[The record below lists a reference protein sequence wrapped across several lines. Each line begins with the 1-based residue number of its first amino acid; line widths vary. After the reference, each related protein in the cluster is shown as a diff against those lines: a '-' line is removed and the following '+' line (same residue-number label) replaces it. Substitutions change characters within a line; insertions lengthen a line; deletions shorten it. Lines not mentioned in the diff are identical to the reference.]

1 MNVRGTTTSV
11 FEGMKPLTHI
21 LPKSVRHN
29 LWQRLYRT
37 RDRFFSPIVGCRT
50 TDKVIALTFD
60 DGPDAKFT
68 PSILETLDRCEV
80 KATFFVMGQH
90 VEAHPELVRQVAQAG
105 HALGNHTFSHQRLVG
120 ISVKRVADELQRCA
134 QAVQV
139 AAKVKTTLMRP
150 PFGEYDV
157 SSFMAVRT
165 LGYSLVNWS
174 AVGTDWLGDEATVV
188 ADRVVASAHPGCIAL
203 LHDGCG
209 PAHPIVGMQGISADR
224 QPTVQAL
231 PMIVE
236 RLRSEGYR
244 FVTVPQML
252 CEAPATRKPWL

>member
-11 FEGMKPLTHI
+11 SKEMKLTHI

-60 DGPDAKFT
+60 DGPNPMFT
-68 PSILETLDRCEV
+68 PSILETLDRCGA
-80 KATFFVMGQH
+80 KATFFVIGQH

-105 HALGNHTFSHQRLVG
+105 HELGNHTFSHQRLVG

-134 QAVQV
+134 QAVQ
-139 AAKVKTTLMRP
+139 AAATVKTTLMRP

-157 SSFMAVRT
+157 SSFMAVST

-174 AVGTDWLGDEATVV
+174 AAGTDWSGDEATVV
-188 ADRVVASAHPGCIAL
+188 ADRVVGSAHPGCIAL

-209 PAHPIVGMQGISADR
+209 PAHPIAGMQGISADR

-231 PMIVE
+231 PIIVG
-236 RLRSEGYR
+236 RLRNEGYR

-252 CEAPATRKPWL
+252 REALAMRKPWL